1 MKSWLSMQERVR
13 GGDKKVVGNVYCS
26 TICVPSA
33 NKQLR
38 KYGIYIEYYSALE
51 KKGIT
56 LPAKT

>member
-1 MKSWLSMQERVR
+1 MQERVR

-26 TICVPSA
+26 TIYVPSA

-56 LPAKT
+56 LSAKT